1 MLLGSGVQTRA
12 HPLGAAKNGLYFAD
26 YELRSVDE
34 PLIGLGYK
42 FTKSLKPLDYQS
54 SVLNPPRSTRDEE
67 NSISANSFGYLAAK
81 AVNSQFPNHHRTWLI
96 SAGHQGREIVS
107 FGEACEDWKPRSNV
121 LRLGRRRNFIVP
133 GKRDSKRRLSL

>member
-1 MLLGSGVQTRA
+1 MRTAAVSASITRRFEPASTSMLLGSGVQTRA

-26 YELRSVDE
+26 YELRPVDE

-54 SVLNPPRSTRDEE
+54 SALNPPRSTRDEE

-81 AVNSQFPNHHRTWLI
+81 AVNSQFPNHHRT
-96 SAGHQGREIVS
+96 
-107 FGEACEDWKPRSNV
+107 
-121 LRLGRRRNFIVP
+121 
-133 GKRDSKRRLSL
+133 